1 MKFGRWIVKFRYLIV
16 IVAIVLLVPAF
27 IGMQKTRINYDML
40 DYMPENLDTVKGQNI
55 LLDEFD
61 KGAFS
66 FIVIEGMD
74 NADVKKLKAKY
85 EQVEHV
91 DSVIWYDTI
100 TGDDFPIEMIPDDV
114 YDAFNSGD
122 DTLLAVFFDDTT
134 SANTT
139 TEAIEEIKSLSNK
152 QCFISGMSALV
163 VDLSE
168 LAEGEEPIYV
178 VLAVICAGVVM
189 LLLLDGFFIPF
200 VFLISIGIMILFNMG
215 TNVFFGETSYI
226 TKALAAVL
234 QLAVTMDY
242 SVFLWHSY
250 VEECEKT
257 NHSDHKEAMARAISD
272 TIVSVSGSSV
282 TTIAGFIALC
292 FMSFTLGLD
301 LGVVMAKG
309 VVLGVLGSVTLLPSL
324 IMMVDK
330 ILYKTR
336 HKPLIPNAKKLAERV
351 VKVFPIF
358 VVIFFVSIPVA
369 YYGYS
374 KANDEV
380 YYDLSSSLPDD
391 MDVVIANSK
400 LAEDFDIGSTHMVL
414 VDSDTAS
421 SDVRNMMDEIEEVDG
436 VEYALG
442 LESVIGEDFP
452 KSMIPDSVKTILQS
466 DNYELILINSNYY
479 PASDE
484 VNNQVDEL
492 SNIIKSYDS
501 KAMLIGEAPLM
512 KDMINVTAHD
522 FKVVNIVSIA
532 AIFVIILLVEKSLM
546 LPVILIAVIELAIF
560 INLGIAHFTGVQLPF
575 IAPICISTIQLG
587 ATVDYAILLT
597 TKYKKYTMEG
607 KDKRTSVSEA
617 LAGSIP
623 SILVSGVGLF
633 AATFGVSIYSNIDMI
648 SSICTLL
655 ARGAVVSMICVI
667 FLLPALLLL
676 CDAPVRA
683 TTIGL
688 RKFRAKNIREHSD
701 ETEVIKI

>member
-16 IVAIVLLVPAF
+16 IVAIVLFVPAF

-391 MDVVIANSK
+391 MDVVIANS
-400 LAEDFDIGSTHMVL
+400 
-414 VDSDTAS
+414 
-421 SDVRNMMDEIEEVDG
+421 
-436 VEYALG
+436 
-442 LESVIGEDFP
+442 
-452 KSMIPDSVKTILQS
+452 
-466 DNYELILINSNYY
+466 
-479 PASDE
+479 
-484 VNNQVDEL
+484 
-492 SNIIKSYDS
+492 
-501 KAMLIGEAPLM
+501 
-512 KDMINVTAHD
+512 
-522 FKVVNIVSIA
+522 
-532 AIFVIILLVEKSLM
+532 
-546 LPVILIAVIELAIF
+546 
-560 INLGIAHFTGVQLPF
+560 
-575 IAPICISTIQLG
+575 
-587 ATVDYAILLT
+587 
-597 TKYKKYTMEG
+597 
-607 KDKRTSVSEA
+607 
-617 LAGSIP
+617 
-623 SILVSGVGLF
+623 
-633 AATFGVSIYSNIDMI
+633 
-648 SSICTLL
+648 
-655 ARGAVVSMICVI
+655 
-667 FLLPALLLL
+667 
-676 CDAPVRA
+676 
-683 TTIGL
+683 
-688 RKFRAKNIREHSD
+688 
-701 ETEVIKI
+701 